1 MAADVLSVIQDV
13 LNQDKQ
19 QKREHAKVMREVQKK
34 LNDKEV
40 SEEEGDKEEYTAFV
54 NKTLKKYGVKSPAEL
69 SPEDKKRFYNELDAG
84 WKADDEKPE
93 PEDKEEE
100 VDLKTRV
107 KDRMKAEQEDDENG
121 EKPFQADADTGGE
134 VEDDD
139 EGDDEGDEGDGDE
152 PSEEQIDRIAD
163 LVVKKLKDKVDDEE
177 DEEEE
182 PMKVGGDEEEI
193 DTKPQAES
201 QDPRFTGTQLRRS
214 MGEALKQVRKNSLN
228 EQDEWVDAEAKKVQ
242 HKWKRMNTRD
252 RVKWL
257 DMMDVKA
264 DKHNTSDADLEEI
277 LDDYGLTK
285 EEVELDEEI
294 FYWYLIRGNLETG
307 KVAFVGTEKQ
317 VKLKRHDPKFSGDY
331 VMTKSRK
338 QRKMGDK
345 WKKSMGVSEEVEIG
359 EGAEKDTKGDKEA
372 YQKFFQAALKKF
384 GVDEPDQLKGDKKKE
399 FFDYIDKGWKADNE
413 KPEPGDKKEEVEID
427 EGTSLQVKMA
437 LDDVGLKGKWK
448 NGKVYVKKS
457 DVEKAEKALKGNV
470 LYKGKTPVVV
480 GEEVKITEKHPEHK
494 CPTHVKRETK
504 EGYEYGRNI
513 SHTISEDIVDFINII
528 WLDSQELQEM
538 IPIKNVEVISELH
551 HGLKNHRE
559 KFKATTKIAEA
570 YARLPQMDKEKYQKR
585 TGLEGPIMTASG
597 KVLYF
602 DPKYTGEDGS
612 RGTYYD
618 PDSDWYIDYKTFKAY
633 DDTSKLKF
641 YKSPFDDPDSKEWK
655 KLQKDRERFE
665 KSLLKGTTKRS
676 KKDRLK
682 LESTGLKFARKFYQ
696 KGEQDVGSEE

>member
-84 WKADDEKPE
+84 WEADDEKPE

-100 VDLKTRV
+100 ADLKTRV
-107 KDRMKAEQEDDENG
+107 KDRMKAEQEDDEDDEDSG
-121 EKPFQADADTGGE
+121 TVVPASKDEL
-134 VEDDD
+134 EDDD
-139 EGDDEGDEGDGDE
+139 EGDEEEEGGDEDE
-152 PSEEQIDRIAD
+152 PSEEQIDKIAD
-163 LVVKKLKDKVDDEE
+163 LVVKKLKDKADEE
-177 DEEEE
+177 EEEEEE

-264 DKHNTSDADLEEI
+264 GKHKTSDADLEEI

-285 EEVELDEEI
+285 EEVEIKEGHDCEKVHPDQSHKEWEKEQKDEDE
-294 FYWYLIRGNLETG
+294 NEDPVG
-307 KVAFVGTEKQ
+307 KN
-317 VKLKRHDPKFSGDY
+317 
-331 VMTKSRK
+331 
-338 QRKMGDK
+338 
-345 WKKSMGVSEEVEIG
+345 EEV
-359 EGAEKDTKGDKEA
+359 K
-372 YQKFFQAALKKF
+372 
-384 GVDEPDQLKGDKKKE
+384 
-399 FFDYIDKGWKADNE
+399 
-413 KPEPGDKKEEVEID
+413 ID
-427 EGTSLQVKMA
+427 ESMELQTKMA
-437 LDDVGLKGKWK
+437 LDDAGVKHRFKGDKL
-448 NGKVYVKKS
+448 YVKKA
-457 DVEKAEKALKGNV
+457 DRRKALHALTKSFKKGGAPD
-470 LYKGKTPVVV
+470 LYF
-480 GEEVKITEKHPEHK
+480 EEVEITEKKPEHN

-585 TGLEGPIMTASG
+585 DGLEGPIMTASG

-602 DPKYTGEDGS
+602 DPKYTGEDGR

-618 PDSDWYIDYKTFKAY
+618 PDSDWYIDQKTFKAY

>member
-84 WKADDEKPE
+84 WEADDEKPE

-100 VDLKTRV
+100 ADLKTRV
-107 KDRMKAEQEDDENG
+107 KDRMKAEQEDDEPK
-121 EKPFQADADTGGE
+121 KPFDVDSDSE
-134 VEDDD
+134 VDDDD
-139 EGDDEGDEGDGDE
+139 EGDVEEEGGDEDE
-152 PSEEQIDRIAD
+152 PSEEQIDKIAD
-163 LVVKKLKDKVDDEE
+163 LVVQKL
-177 DEEEE
+177 
-182 PMKVGGDEEEI
+182 EEI

-214 MGEALKQVRKNSLN
+214 MGEALKQVYKNSLD
-228 EQDEWVDAEAKKVQ
+228 EQDEWVDDEAKKVQ

-257 DMMDVKA
+257 DKMDTMA
-264 DKHNTSDADLEEI
+264 GKHNTSDADLADI

-285 EEVELDEEI
+285 EGVEIDEDHDCDEVHPDQSHKEWAKNNKDEDENKDPVGKNEEVKIVETAMLQAKMALGDINIKYKEHKGKLIINKKDKKKAQDALIKSFAKKGKPPELTI
-294 FYWYLIRGNLETG
+294 
-307 KVAFVGTEKQ
+307 A
-317 VKLKRHDPKFSGDY
+317 SG
-331 VMTKSRK
+331 SF
-338 QRKMGDK
+338 Q
-345 WKKSMGVSEEVEIG
+345 EEVEI
-359 EGAEKDTKGDKEA
+359 
-372 YQKFFQAALKKF
+372 
-384 GVDEPDQLKGDKKKE
+384 
-399 FFDYIDKGWKADNE
+399 
-413 KPEPGDKKEEVEID
+413 
-427 EGTSLQVKMA
+427 
-437 LDDVGLKGKWK
+437 
-448 NGKVYVKKS
+448 
-457 DVEKAEKALKGNV
+457 
-470 LYKGKTPVVV
+470 
-480 GEEVKITEKHPEHK
+480 TEKEPEHA
-494 CPTHVKRETK
+494 CPMHVKRETK
-504 EGYEYGRNI
+504 EGYEYGRNV
-513 SHTISEDIVDFINII
+513 SHTISENIVDFINII
-528 WLDSQELQEM
+528 WLDSHKLQEM
-538 IPIKNVEVISELH
+538 VPIKDVEVISEVH
-551 HGLKNHRE
+551 HGLKSHRE

-585 TGLEGPIMTASG
+585 DDLEGPIMTASG

-602 DPKYTGEDGS
+602 DPKYTGEDGR

-618 PDSDWYIDYKTFKAY
+618 PDSDWYIDQKTFKAY

-641 YKSPFDDPDSKEWK
+641 YKSPFDDPDSKEYK
-655 KLQKDRERFE
+655 KLQRDRERFE

>member
-84 WKADDEKPE
+84 WEADDEKPE

-100 VDLKTRV
+100 ADLKTRV
-107 KDRMKAEQEDDENG
+107 KDRMEQEKDVGITDIDNDED
-121 EKPFQADADTGGE
+121 EGGE
-134 VEDDD
+134 Y
-139 EGDDEGDEGDGDE
+139 EGDDEGDEEEEGGDEDE
-152 PSEEQIDRIAD
+152 PSEEQIDKIAD
-163 LVVKKLKDKVDDEE
+163 LVVKKLKDKADEE
-177 DEEEE
+177 EEEEEE

-264 DKHNTSDADLEEI
+264 GKHKTSDADLADI

-285 EEVELDEEI
+285 
-294 FYWYLIRGNLETG
+294 
-307 KVAFVGTEKQ
+307 
-317 VKLKRHDPKFSGDY
+317 
-331 VMTKSRK
+331 
-338 QRKMGDK
+338 
-345 WKKSMGVSEEVEIG
+345 EEVEIG

-384 GVDEPDQLKGDKKKE
+384 GVDGPDQLKGDKKKE

-437 LDDVGLKGKWK
+437 LDDAGLKGKWK

-470 LYKGKTPVVV
+470 IYKGKTPVVV
-480 GEEVKITEKHPEHK
+480 GEEVKIDEGYEKEIAAFMKSAFKGVDFHFDKGALYVEKGYRGKVARRMDGEGITPPIKGIKEDVKITEKHPEHK
-494 CPTHVKRETK
+494 CPTHLKRETK
-504 EGYEYGRNI
+504 EGYEYGRNV
-513 SHTISEDIVDFINII
+513 SHTISENIVDFINII

-538 IPIKNVEVISELH
+538 VPTKDVEVISESH

-559 KFKATTKIAEA
+559 KFRATTKIAEA
-570 YARLPQMDKEKYQKR
+570 YARLPEMDKEKYQKR
-585 TGLEGPIMTASG
+585 AGLEGPIMTASG

-602 DPKYTGEDGS
+602 DPKYTGEDGR

-618 PDSDWYIDYKTFKAY
+618 PDSDWYIDQKTFKAY

>member
-84 WKADDEKPE
+84 WEADDEKPE

-100 VDLKTRV
+100 ADLKTRV
-107 KDRMKAEQEDDENG
+107 KDRMKAEQDEDEPK
-121 EKPFQADADTGGE
+121 KPFDVDSDSE

-139 EGDDEGDEGDGDE
+139 EGDEEEEGGDEDE
-152 PSEEQIDRIAD
+152 PSEEQIDKIAD
-163 LVVKKLKDKVDDEE
+163 LVVKKLKDKADEE
-177 DEEEE
+177 EEEEEE

-228 EQDEWVDAEAKKVQ
+228 EQDEWVDDEAKKVQ

-264 DKHNTSDADLEEI
+264 GKHKTSDADLEEI

-285 EEVELDEEI
+285 
-294 FYWYLIRGNLETG
+294 
-307 KVAFVGTEKQ
+307 
-317 VKLKRHDPKFSGDY
+317 
-331 VMTKSRK
+331 
-338 QRKMGDK
+338 
-345 WKKSMGVSEEVEIG
+345 EEVEIG

-437 LDDVGLKGKWK
+437 LDDAGLKGKWK

-480 GEEVKITEKHPEHK
+480 GEEVKIAEKHPEHK
-494 CPTHVKRETK
+494 CPTHLKRETK

-513 SHTISEDIVDFINII
+513 SHTISENIVDFINII

-585 TGLEGPIMTASG
+585 AGLEGPIMTASG

-602 DPKYTGEDGS
+602 DPKYTGEDGR

-618 PDSDWYIDYKTFKAY
+618 PDSDWYIDQKTFKAY

-696 KGEQDVGSEE
+696 KGEQDVGSKE

>member
-84 WKADDEKPE
+84 WEADDEKPE

-100 VDLKTRV
+100 ADLKTRV
-107 KDRMKAEQEDDENG
+107 KDRMKAEQEDDEP
-121 EKPFQADADTGGE
+121 EKPFDVDSDSE

-139 EGDDEGDEGDGDE
+139 EGDEEEEGGDEDE
-152 PSEEQIDRIAD
+152 PSEEQIDKIAD
-163 LVVKKLKDKVDDEE
+163 LVVKKLKDKADEE
-177 DEEEE
+177 EEEEEE

-228 EQDEWVDAEAKKVQ
+228 EQDEWVDDEAKKVQ

-257 DMMDVKA
+257 DKMDTMA
-264 DKHNTSDADLEEI
+264 GKHNTSDADLADI
-277 LDDYGLTK
+277 LDDYGL
-285 EEVELDEEI
+285 
-294 FYWYLIRGNLETG
+294 
-307 KVAFVGTEKQ
+307 
-317 VKLKRHDPKFSGDY
+317 
-331 VMTKSRK
+331 
-338 QRKMGDK
+338 
-345 WKKSMGVSEEVEIG
+345 
-359 EGAEKDTKGDKEA
+359 
-372 YQKFFQAALKKF
+372 
-384 GVDEPDQLKGDKKKE
+384 
-399 FFDYIDKGWKADNE
+399 
-413 KPEPGDKKEEVEID
+413 KKEEVEIEEDHDCD
-427 EGTSLQVKMA
+427 EVHPDQSHKEWSKNNKDENENEDPVGKNEEVKIDESMELQTKMA
-437 LDDVGLKGKWK
+437 LDDAGVKHRFKGDKL
-448 NGKVYVKKS
+448 YVKKA
-457 DVEKAEKALKGNV
+457 DRRKALHALTKSFKKGGAPD
-470 LYKGKTPVVV
+470 LYF
-480 GEEVKITEKHPEHK
+480 EEVKIAEKKPEHN

-585 TGLEGPIMTASG
+585 DGLEGPIMTASG

-602 DPKYTGEDGS
+602 DPKYTGEDGR

-618 PDSDWYIDYKTFKAY
+618 PDSDWYIDQKTFKAY

-696 KGEQDVGSEE
+696 KGEQDVGSKE